1 MLKPKS
7 EKVTAGSIPS
17 LSDDAIRINADSFII
32 NNAWVSF
39 SGTVFKIR
47 DYISSVVVG
56 NRTRF
61 FKDRDYA
68 VYLLICLDPNNGI
81 TVVEGTHVRFTTLS
95 AVPPP
100 ASYSHLPLI
109 GLILIQD
116 GTRDVINGFKPV
128 KNENIIYFSGVGN
141 IDDRNLK
148 GVTGAN
154 SHISGDTGMTGHTGL
169 RGMMGITGVVG
180 ITGMTGPVVDPQKG
194 HTGLRGMTG
203 INWDIYVPFEVLL

>member
-7 EKVTAGSIPS
+7 EKISAGSIPV
-17 LSDDAIRINADSFII
+17 LSDDAVRINAGSFII
-32 NNAWVSF
+32 DNAWISF
-39 SGTVFKIR
+39 SGAVFKIR
-47 DYISSVVVG
+47 DYISKVVVG

-61 FKDRDYA
+61 FKDRNHA

-81 TVVEGTHVRFTTLS
+81 TVSEGTHVKFTTLS

-100 ASYSHLPLI
+100 KTFSYLPLI

-116 GTRDVINGFKPV
+116 GTRDVVYGFKPI
-128 KNENIIYFSGVGN
+128 KDENIIYFSGTGN

-148 GVTGAN
+148 GITGVD
-154 SHISGDTGMTGHTGL
+154 SIISGETGITGYTGL
-169 RGMMGITGVVG
+169 RGFRGSTGYMGL
-180 ITGMTGPVVDPQKG
+180 MG
-194 HTGLRGMTG
+194 HTGPIVFPRSGETGLKGMTG

>member
-7 EKVTAGSIPS
+7 EKITAGSIPF
-17 LSDDAIRINADSFII
+17 LSDDAIRISADSFII
-32 NNAWVSF
+32 DNAWVSF
-39 SGTVFKIR
+39 SGAVFQVR

-68 VYLLICLDPNNGI
+68 VFLLICLDPNNGI
-81 TVVEGTHVRFTTLS
+81 VVVEGTHVRFTTLA

-100 ASYSHLPLI
+100 KNFSYLPLI
-109 GLILIQD
+109 GLILVQD
-116 GTRDVINGFKPV
+116 GTRDVITGFKPI
-128 KNENIIYFSGVGN
+128 KDENIVYFSGTGN

-148 GVTGAN
+148 GITGAN
-154 SHISGDTGMTGHTGL
+154 SLISGVTGMTGYTGNRGLSGSTGYVGVTGNQGPQVVPERGRTGL
-169 RGMMGITGVVG
+169 M
-180 ITGMTGPVVDPQKG
+180 
-194 HTGLRGMTG
+194 GMTG

>member
-7 EKVTAGSIPS
+7 EKISAGSVPV
-17 LSDDAIRINADSFII
+17 LSDDAIRINAGSFII
-32 NNAWVSF
+32 DNAWISF

-68 VYLLICLDPNNGI
+68 VYLLICLDPNNGV
-81 TVVEGTHVRFTTLS
+81 TVVEGTHVKFTTLS

-100 ASYSHLPLI
+100 KNFSYLPLI

-116 GTRDVINGFKPV
+116 GTRDVIYGFKPI
-128 KNENIIYFSGVGN
+128 KDENIIYFSGTGN
-141 IDDRNLK
+141 IDDKDLK
-148 GVTGAN
+148 GITGAASLISGVTGMV
-154 SHISGDTGMTGHTGL
+154 GYTGIRGL
-169 RGMMGITGVVG
+169 RGVTGHVG
-180 ITGMTGPVVDPQKG
+180 ITGFQGPTVTPDNG
-194 HTGLRGMTG
+194 TTGLMGMTG
-203 INWDIYVPFEVLL
+203 INWDIYVPFEELL